1 MPMAL
6 KIPHQYVCN
15 NSIYSSGLQCPWRND
30 RTQYKVVICPYIIN
44 HRVGDNKNPLPDEL
58 LMCEIFVKTCQNLV
72 IPLQKTKK

>member
-1 MPMAL
+1 MAL

-30 RTQYKVVICPYIIN
+30 RTQYKVVIYPYIFN

-58 LMCEIFVKTCQNLV
+58 LFNFCKFAGYCT
-72 IPLQKTKK
+72 